1 MALTQMRVLSPLF
14 VATGAALCAV
24 ANGFFAI
31 FFLAPQ
37 DIESWQK
44 IDKAVRFFF
53 SVGVPVFVVVRHGL
67 TERGAFLRPH
77 RVAIL
82 WTVLPGL
89 IIAEQTA
96 ISRLSMELLLYA
108 RDQGMSVTELYPI
121 YTVTLPI
128 AVTVLTALS
137 SWVSFVWAAGRQND
151 SSPRQ
156 RANRSDL
163 FAGILSIS
171 LGFVLCVEWIDSRL
185 FAISWHDFF
194 PRGVAELAK
203 ISAAVFFGGIV
214 TLGLRLSKPDMPAIP
229 WVVGAPW
236 GACSAA
242 AALLGSG
249 WVLHAATT
257 NNQFEPLQAFIGV
270 VLAMGMC
277 GFACALPIKL
287 LSRSRS

>member
-1 MALTQMRVLSPLF
+1 MALTPIRVLSPLF

-24 ANGFFAI
+24 ANGLFAI

-44 IDKAVRFFF
+44 IDKAVRFLF
-53 SVGVPVFVVVRHGL
+53 GVPAFVVVRHGL

-89 IIAEQTA
+89 IIAEQTV

-108 RDQGMSVTELYPI
+108 RDQGMSFTELYPI

-137 SWVSFVWAAGRQND
+137 SWASFVWAAGRQNA
-151 SSPRQ
+151 SSRRQ

-185 FAISWHDFF
+185 LAISWQEFF
-194 PRGVAELAK
+194 PQGLAELAK

-229 WVVGAPW
+229 WAFGAPW
-236 GACSAA
+236 AACAA
-242 AALLGSG
+242 ASALLGSG
-249 WVLHAATT
+249 LLLHAATT
-257 NNQFEPLQAFIGV
+257 NNQFEPIQALIGV
-270 VLAMGMC
+270 LLATGMC
-277 GFACALPIKL
+277 GVACALPIKL
-287 LSRSRS
+287 LSNSK